1 MDSEQGD
8 GSAVVHTG
16 SPPAQETSTNDV
28 LKEVLPDNALWADK
42 EVPTPDVVN
51 DPPPAAKAPESAPAS
66 PPAPAPE
73 AHQVDKGLQK
83 LQQDFATMR
92 TENAELKALLIDAV
106 GQLQA
111 LAPTNGDGQPQP
123 PPEPDADPFA
133 EIDMFDPAQ
142 LKTAIG
148 QAVAAK
154 GPDAMSADL
163 KATLDAIN
171 QRLDT
176 IDQQVGKRANDDY
189 WSNWQTEK
197 GLTEADQKEL
207 ETAAAKYVDEKF
219 AYDPATQKAER
230 AAAVNVAFEQLTDQR
245 VASKKSPTPTPS
257 VPAVPPTEG
266 PEIVTPGAS
275 ARTGPVE
282 NADDFP
288 TVPDSALYR
297 AD

>member
-16 SPPAQETSTNDV
+16 SPPATSSTNDV

-51 DPPPAAKAPESAPAS
+51 GPPPAAKAPEPAPAS
-66 PPAPAPE
+66 TPDAAPE
-73 AHQVDKGLQK
+73 GHQVDKGLQK
-83 LQQDFATMR
+83 IQQDFATMR
-92 TENAELKALLIDAV
+92 TENDELKAMLTDAL
-106 GQLQA
+106 GKLQTP
-111 LAPTNGDGQPQP
+111 APANGDGQPQP

-154 GPDAMSADL
+154 GPDATSADL
-163 KATLDAIN
+163 EATLDAIN
-171 QRLDT
+171 KRLDT
-176 IDQQVGKRANDDY
+176 IDQKVGKRDADDY

-207 ETAAAKYVDEKF
+207 ETSAAKYVDEKF
-219 AYDPATQKAER
+219 AYDPAMQKAER
-230 AAAVNVAFEQLTDQR
+230 AAAINVAFEQLTDQR
-245 VASKKSPTPTPS
+245 VASKSPASTPS
-257 VPAVPPTEG
+257 APAVPPTEG

-275 ARTGPVE
+275 ARTGPVQGP
-282 NADDFP
+282 DDFP
-288 TVPDSALYR
+288 TVPDDALYR